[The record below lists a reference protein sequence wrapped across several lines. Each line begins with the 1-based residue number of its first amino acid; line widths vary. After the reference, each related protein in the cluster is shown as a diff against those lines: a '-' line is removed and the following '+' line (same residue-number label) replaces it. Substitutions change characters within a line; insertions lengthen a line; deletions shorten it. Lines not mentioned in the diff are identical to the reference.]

1 MIIQVSNWYSDY
13 VWRLYISNQIDI
25 HHEIMLITVKQ
36 LILNQAIDEI
46 IDNVCS
52 VSEELDPKNIDD
64 MNRMLKSS
72 KNVFV
77 MGLGRSGLVARAFA
91 MRLMHLGISVYV
103 VGETTTPA
111 LSPEDCLLAISG
123 SGETFSI
130 ISAAEIAQK
139 RGTKIIAVTS
149 YVDSTLGKM
158 ADLVVHI
165 KGRTKIDSEK
175 NYITRQINGKHQSLS
190 PLGTLFEVTSLIFLD
205 SLIAQLMVEM
215 GKTEEDMKA
224 RHTVIE

>member
-1 MIIQVSNWYSDY
+1 MV
-13 VWRLYISNQIDI
+13 
-25 HHEIMLITVKQ
+25 LILKQ
-36 LILNQAIDEI
+36 LILNDAIEEI
-46 IDNVCS
+46 MDNVRS
-52 VSEELDPKNIDD
+52 VSAELDPENIED
-64 MNRMLKSS
+64 MTRLLQTS

-111 LSPEDCLLAISG
+111 LTGEDCLLSISG

-130 ISAAEIAQK
+130 ISAANIAHK

-149 YVDSTLGKM
+149 YVDSTLGEM

-165 KGRTKIDSEK
+165 KGRTKIDAEK
-175 NYITRQINGKHQSLS
+175 NYITRQMNGKHQSLS
-190 PLGTLFEVTSLIFLD
+190 PMGTLFEVTSLIFLD

>member
-1 MIIQVSNWYSDY
+1 
-13 VWRLYISNQIDI
+13 
-25 HHEIMLITVKQ
+25 MLITVKQ
-36 LILNQAIDEI
+36 LILNQAIEEI
-46 IDNVCS
+46 MDNVRS
-52 VSEELDPKNIDD
+52 VSEELDPKNIED
-64 MNRMLKSS
+64 MTGMLKTS

-111 LSPEDCLLAISG
+111 LTPDDCLLAISG

-130 ISAAEIAQK
+130 ISAAEIAHK
-139 RGTKIIAVTS
+139 RGTKIVAVTS
-149 YVDSTLGKM
+149 YVDSTLGEM

-165 KGRTKIDSEK
+165 KGRTKIDLEK
-175 NYITRQINGKHQSLS
+175 NYLTRQINGKHQSLS

-205 SLIAQLMVEM
+205 GLIAQLMVEM
-215 GKTEEDMKA
+215 EKTEEDMKA
-224 RHTVIE
+224 RHTLIE

>member
-1 MIIQVSNWYSDY
+1 MV
-13 VWRLYISNQIDI
+13 
-25 HHEIMLITVKQ
+25 LILKQ
-36 LILNQAIDEI
+36 LILNDAIEEI
-46 IDNVCS
+46 LDNVRS
-52 VSEELDPKNIDD
+52 VSAELDPKNIED
-64 MNRMLKSS
+64 MTGLLQKS
-72 KNVFV
+72 KHVFV

-91 MRLMHLGISVYV
+91 MRLMHLEISVYV

-111 LSPEDCLLAISG
+111 LTSEDCLLAISG

-130 ISAAEIAQK
+130 ISAANIAHK

-149 YVDSTLGKM
+149 YVDSTLGEM

-175 NYITRQINGKHQSLS
+175 NYITRQMNGKHQSLS
-190 PLGTLFEVTSLIFLD
+190 PMGTLFEVTSLIFLD

>member
-1 MIIQVSNWYSDY
+1 MV
-13 VWRLYISNQIDI
+13 
-25 HHEIMLITVKQ
+25 LILKQ
-36 LILNQAIDEI
+36 LILNDAIEEI
-46 IDNVCS
+46 LDNVRS
-52 VSEELDPKNIDD
+52 VSAELDPKNIED
-64 MNRMLKSS
+64 MTSLLQTSQH
-72 KNVFV
+72 VFV

-111 LSPEDCLLAISG
+111 LTSEDCLLAISG

-130 ISAAEIAQK
+130 ISAANIAHK

-149 YVDSTLGKM
+149 YVDSPLGEM

-165 KGRTKIDSEK
+165 KGRTKIDAEK
-175 NYITRQINGKHQSLS
+175 NYITRQMNGKHQSLS
-190 PLGTLFEVTSLIFLD
+190 PMGTLFEVTSLIFLD

>member
-1 MIIQVSNWYSDY
+1 MV
-13 VWRLYISNQIDI
+13 
-25 HHEIMLITVKQ
+25 LILKE
-36 LILNQAIDEI
+36 LILNDAIQEI
-46 IDNVCS
+46 VDNVLS
-52 VSEELDPKNIDD
+52 VTEELDSKNIED
-64 MNRMLKSS
+64 MTELLQTS

-111 LSPEDCLLAISG
+111 LSSKDCLLAISG

-130 ISAAEIAQK
+130 ISAANIAHK

-149 YVDSTLGKM
+149 YVDSTLGEM

-175 NYITRQINGKHQSLS
+175 NYITRQMNGKHQSLS
-190 PLGTLFEVTSLIFLD
+190 PMGTLFEVTSLIFLD
-205 SLIAQLMVEM
+205 SLIAQLMLEM
-215 GKTEEDMKA
+215 EITEEDMKA

>member
-1 MIIQVSNWYSDY
+1 M
-13 VWRLYISNQIDI
+13 
-25 HHEIMLITVKQ
+25 KQ
-36 LILNQAIDEI
+36 LILNQAIEEI
-46 IDNVCS
+46 VDNVLS
-52 VSEELDPKNIDD
+52 VSDELEEENIKEMTDLLKN
-64 MNRMLKSS
+64 S

-91 MRLMHLGISVYV
+91 MRLMHLEISVYV

-111 LSPEDCLLAISG
+111 LTSEDCLLAISG

-139 RGTKIIAVTS
+139 RGTKIVAVTS

-158 ADLVVHI
+158 SDLVVHI

-205 SLIAQLMVEM
+205 GLIAQLMVEM

>member
-1 MIIQVSNWYSDY
+1 M
-13 VWRLYISNQIDI
+13 
-25 HHEIMLITVKQ
+25 KQ
-36 LILNQAIDEI
+36 LILNDAIEEI
-46 IDNVCS
+46 LDNVCS
-52 VSEELDPKNIDD
+52 VSAELDPKNIED
-64 MNRMLKSS
+64 MTSLLQRSQH
-72 KNVFV
+72 VFV

-111 LSPEDCLLAISG
+111 LTSEDCLLAISG

-130 ISAAEIAQK
+130 ISAANIAHK

-149 YVDSTLGKM
+149 YVDSTLGEM

-175 NYITRQINGKHQSLS
+175 NYITRQMNGKHQSLS
-190 PLGTLFEVTSLIFLD
+190 PMGTLFEVTSLIFLD
-205 SLIAQLMVEM
+205 GLIAQLMVEM

>member
-1 MIIQVSNWYSDY
+1 MV
-13 VWRLYISNQIDI
+13 
-25 HHEIMLITVKQ
+25 LILKQ
-36 LILNQAIDEI
+36 LILNDAIEEI
-46 IDNVCS
+46 LDNVCS
-52 VSEELDPKNIDD
+52 VSAELDPKNIED
-64 MNRMLKSS
+64 MTSLLQRSQH
-72 KNVFV
+72 VFV

-111 LSPEDCLLAISG
+111 LTSEDCLLAISG

-130 ISAAEIAQK
+130 ISAANIAHK

-149 YVDSTLGKM
+149 YVDSTLGEM

-175 NYITRQINGKHQSLS
+175 NYITRQMNGKHQSLS
-190 PLGTLFEVTSLIFLD
+190 PMGTLFEVTSLIFLD
-205 SLIAQLMVEM
+205 GLIAQLMVEM

>member
-1 MIIQVSNWYSDY
+1 MYKKSYGFTIIEKT
-13 VWRLYISNQIDI
+13 I
-25 HHEIMLITVKQ
+25 IMVLILKQ
-36 LILNQAIDEI
+36 LILNDAIEEI
-46 IDNVCS
+46 LDNVRS
-52 VSEELDPKNIDD
+52 VSAELDPKNIED
-64 MNRMLKSS
+64 MTSLLQTSQH
-72 KNVFV
+72 VFV

-111 LSPEDCLLAISG
+111 LTSEDCLLAISG

-130 ISAAEIAQK
+130 ISAANIAHK

-149 YVDSTLGKM
+149 YVDSTLGEM

-165 KGRTKIDSEK
+165 KGRTKIDAEK
-175 NYITRQINGKHQSLS
+175 NYITRQMNGKHQSLS
-190 PLGTLFEVTSLIFLD
+190 PMGTLFEVTSLIFLD

>member
-1 MIIQVSNWYSDY
+1 MYKKSYGFTIIEKT
-13 VWRLYISNQIDI
+13 I
-25 HHEIMLITVKQ
+25 IMVLILKQ
-36 LILNQAIDEI
+36 LILNDAIEEI
-46 IDNVCS
+46 LDNVRS
-52 VSEELDPKNIDD
+52 VSAELDPENIED
-64 MNRMLKSS
+64 MTGLLQTSQH
-72 KNVFV
+72 VFV

-111 LSPEDCLLAISG
+111 LTSEDCLLAISG

-130 ISAAEIAQK
+130 ISAANIAHK

-149 YVDSTLGKM
+149 YVDSTLGEM

-165 KGRTKIDSEK
+165 KGRTKIDAEK
-175 NYITRQINGKHQSLS
+175 NYITRQMNGKHQSLS
-190 PLGTLFEVTSLIFLD
+190 PMGTLFEVTSLIFLD

>member
-1 MIIQVSNWYSDY
+1 M
-13 VWRLYISNQIDI
+13 
-25 HHEIMLITVKQ
+25 KQ
-36 LILNQAIDEI
+36 LILNEAIQEI
-46 IDNVCS
+46 IDNVLS
-52 VSEELDPKNIDD
+52 VSGELDPKNIEE
-64 MNRMLKSS
+64 MTGLLKSS

-111 LSPEDCLLAISG
+111 LSPEDCLFAISG

-130 ISAAEIAQK
+130 ISAADIAHK

-149 YVDSTLGKM
+149 YVNSTLGEM

-190 PLGTLFEVTSLIFLD
+190 PMGTLFEVTSLIFLD
-205 SLIAQLMVEM
+205 GLIAQLMIQM

-224 RHTVIE
+224 RHTLIE

>member
-1 MIIQVSNWYSDY
+1 
-13 VWRLYISNQIDI
+13 
-25 HHEIMLITVKQ
+25 VKQ
-36 LILNQAIDEI
+36 VILNEAIQEI
-46 IDNVCS
+46 IDNILS
-52 VSEELDPKNIDD
+52 VSGKLDPKNIEE
-64 MNRMLKSS
+64 MSRLLLSS

-77 MGLGRSGLVARAFA
+77 IGLGRSGLVARAFA

-130 ISAAEIAQK
+130 ISAAEIAHK

-149 YVDSTLGKM
+149 YVDSTLGEM
-158 ADLVVHI
+158 ADLIVHI

-190 PLGTLFEVTSLIFLD
+190 PMGTLFEVTSLIFLD
-205 SLIAQLMVEM
+205 GLIAQLMVEM

-224 RHTVIE
+224 RHTLIE